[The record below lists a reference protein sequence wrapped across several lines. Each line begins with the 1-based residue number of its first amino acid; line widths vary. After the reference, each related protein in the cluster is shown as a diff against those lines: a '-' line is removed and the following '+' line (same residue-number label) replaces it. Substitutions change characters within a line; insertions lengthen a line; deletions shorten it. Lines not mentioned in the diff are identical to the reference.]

1 MRYAL
6 LFLLVVTPAHAEPP
20 TAASVDS
27 YTSALAARVAAKDCS
42 NDRPEAELTVT
53 AVCGVSQTPANPDSV
68 WRQCAAKV
76 EAANRVVK
84 SWNDFRTRCAAGK
97 RIQDATEEAAEDAAE
112 DEPEAGPVYRISRSV
127 SLGIHNMRKGPGQR
141 HKLVVSIPAG
151 SGGVVGTGRC
161 SAPDDGMSRHKWCE
175 VRWKGY
181 RGWVSKGGL
190 IRVR

>member
-1 MRYAL
+1 MRYAF
-6 LFLLVVTPAHAEPP
+6 LFFLVVAPARAEPP
-20 TAASVDS
+20 TAASIAD
-27 YTSALAARVAAKDCS
+27 YTTGLQARLAAKDCS
-42 NDRPEAELTVT
+42 SDRAEAELTAT
-53 AVCGVSQTPANPDSV
+53 AVCGVSQTPASPDSA

-76 EAANRVVK
+76 EAANRVIK
-84 SWNDFRTRCAAGK
+84 SWNDFRTSCAAGK
-97 RIQDATEEAAEDAAE
+97 RIQDATEDASE
-112 DEPEAGPVYRISRSV
+112 DEPDAGPVYRISRSV

-161 SAPDDGMSRHKWCE
+161 SAPDDGMSRHTWCE
-175 VRWKGY
+175 VTWKGY